1 VADALDRYS
10 TWCNSNA
17 IAHERHGNW
26 LHLPDDRL
34 AVVVTLTPPVSR
46 NATMAALARVT
57 DPDLPVLI
65 ETTVL
70 PYGELYASRSDG
82 NRLLGRATWVYGA
95 NGDLHVA
102 RMPDTRPA

>member
-1 VADALDRYS
+1 VTDALDRYS

-26 LHLPDDRL
+26 LHLLD
-34 AVVVTLTPPVSR
+34 VVTLTPPVSR

-82 NRLLGRATWVYGA
+82 NRLLGRATWVYDA